1 MDADDFKQIRETINR
16 ALAELAANGVEVVSP
31 VEIPRDCGMTDLCID
46 RYLWALYERT
56 PKEDT
61 NKVQEQRKVT
71 VKRKGK
77 LVTVT
82 WEGVTAPAM
91 AAQYTED
98 GGHLNALGRA
108 RAAREFIAVLARASQ
123 KIEELAAATR

>member
-1 MDADDFKQIRETINR
+1 YAGREPIFD
-16 ALAELAANGVEVVSP
+16 LARVESTAP
-31 VEIPRDCGMTDLCID
+31 D
-46 RYLWALYERT
+46 
-56 PKEDT
+56 
-61 NKVQEQRKVT
+61 
-71 VKRKGK
+71 GK

-123 KIEELAAATR
+123 KIEELAAATRLSPDGGPHLQGRRFPLHQGRVSVLERRRRRSRIRDR